1 MLFESHSQNSQS
13 PMDPTPR
20 VNNRSGGWS
29 DGDAACGTSAAEEFR
44 QGVRPVAVDGPSFCG
59 DETSPG
65 RREQLPL
72 DIIDEESMESFPC
85 SDPPSYSTCH
95 A

>member
-1 MLFESHSQNSQS
+1 MLFERHSLNSQS
-13 PMDPTPR
+13 PMDPMPR
-20 VNNRSGGWS
+20 VNNRS
-29 DGDAACGTSAAEEFR
+29 DGDAACGMSPAEESR
-44 QGVRPVAVDGPSFCG
+44 QEVRPVQDGPSFCG